1 MLHINSS
8 ETLSTLSLVAILFS
22 KVGSLLEAV
31 SFEWYRYNTARTEQ
45 KTIAREPQTIKAMSD
60 TYRQ

>member
-1 MLHINSS
+1 MIAWKSLRFFFPSSNSSKQMLHINSS

-31 SFEWYRYNTARTEQ
+31 SFE
-45 KTIAREPQTIKAMSD
+45 
-60 TYRQ
+60 